1 MIFSHIAALS
11 KDRVIGT
18 EGRLPW
24 HLPEDLKRFRAL
36 TRGKPILLGRKT
48 YESIGRL
55 LPERA
60 HFIVSRQPGFR
71 VEGAEVFSSIEGA
84 LEALEQRYPS
94 DAEVFC
100 IGGGEIYRQT
110 LARADRLY
118 LTWVEAEVTGDAH
131 YPEFFAQDWVEQR
144 RERCS
149 GAPAYA
155 FVDYARLRS

>member
-1 MIFSHIAALS
+1 LILAHIAALS

-48 YESIGRL
+48 FESIGRL

-71 VEGAEVFSSIEGA
+71 VEGAEVFASIE
-84 LEALEQRYPS
+84 EALQVLEKRYPH
-94 DAEVFC
+94 DQEVFC

-118 LTWVEAEVTGDAH
+118 LTWVETEVKGDAL
-131 YPEFFAQDWVEQR
+131 YPEFSSDAFRELK
-144 RERCS
+144 RERHAGDLTYS
-149 GAPAYA
+149 
-155 FVDYARLRS
+155 FVDYARAT

>member
-1 MIFSHIAALS
+1 MILSHIAALS
-11 KDRVIGT
+11 RERVIGT

-48 YESIGRL
+48 FESIGRL

-71 VEGAEVFSSIEGA
+71 VEGAKVFSSIEDA
-84 LEALEQRYPS
+84 LQELEKRYPP
-94 DAEVFC
+94 DQEVFC
-100 IGGGEIYRQT
+100 IGGGEVYRQT

-118 LTWVEAEVTGDAH
+118 LTWVEAEVAGDAL
-131 YPEFFAQDWVEQR
+131 YPEFSPETFRELK
-144 RERCS
+144 RERHA
-149 GAPAYA
+149 GDLAYS
-155 FVDYARLRS
+155 FVDYARLR